1 MVSDRSGDT
10 TVELSIPQ
18 ALDEWLSARADEWE
32 VDRET
37 VVRRLLTAYHV
48 ATTHDREEGELHL
61 DDADETLL
69 DLISGGSDRI
79 DTRFEELERRYT
91 DDLDDV
97 RKRVVQL
104 KRELDEKAPEDH
116 GHPSIVEQ
124 LRAVREA
131 IEGIEERLEGL
142 EDGQQNLTDRI
153 DGGFEN
159 YRDILEHLIDETD
172 ELETRIEKVA
182 AVIVRYRDDLN
193 AVSAMLDDHEVLSTI
208 TAEAIEQGIRT
219 ARCDHCGT
227 SVDIGLLTEP
237 ICPECSSRFETVVPK
252 QGFFGNSRLKT
263 QDPPALE
270 TSEEIDGFQ
279 FGRTTTIE
287 DVERQRRSS
296 APDGG
301 EGETP

>member
-79 DTRFEELERRYT
+79 DARFEGLERRYT

-116 GHPSIVEQ
+116 GHPSIVEK

-131 IEGIEERLEGL
+131 IEGIEDRLEGL

-153 DGGFEN
+153 VGGSEN
-159 YRDILEHLIDETD
+159 YRDFIEPLIDETVK
-172 ELETRIEKVA
+172 L
-182 AVIVRYRDDLN
+182 
-193 AVSAMLDDHEVLSTI
+193 
-208 TAEAIEQGIRT
+208 
-219 ARCDHCGT
+219 
-227 SVDIGLLTEP
+227 
-237 ICPECSSRFETVVPK
+237 
-252 QGFFGNSRLKT
+252 
-263 QDPPALE
+263 
-270 TSEEIDGFQ
+270 
-279 FGRTTTIE
+279 
-287 DVERQRRSS
+287 
-296 APDGG
+296 
-301 EGETP
+301 